1 MVDLAESQVWRRV
14 LARRCERHLRGV
26 PLPAR
31 LVAGVGGLAPLCEP
45 FHPTSDVTCG
55 GVYRGAWA
63 AKLDWLVFETSD
75 RTTERD
81 KQQPARVEAIQSVV
95 GNASASDHQWLMVD
109 LRLTRAGPT
118 GGK

>member
-14 LARRCERHLRGV
+14 LARRCQRNLRGV